1 MLVDVFMLE
10 VRMHLLET
18 MWPSLQLLQIGPQLP
33 GNPSMGLP
41 TRFHCV
47 TLLSSIGKTASAG
60 DNVVLLRQV
69 EHLVPDRGQVQL
81 MRNRMRLG
89 DIELSMVVDPINAP
103 VCFEP
108 NQGNKGPVDRLVCS

>member
-1 MLVDVFMLE
+1 MVQWLGYLA
-10 VRMHLLET
+10 LT
-18 MWPSLQLLQIGPQLP
+18 MWPSLPLSHIGPQLP
-33 GNPSMGLP
+33 GDPGMGFP

-60 DNVVLLRQV
+60 DHVVLLRQV